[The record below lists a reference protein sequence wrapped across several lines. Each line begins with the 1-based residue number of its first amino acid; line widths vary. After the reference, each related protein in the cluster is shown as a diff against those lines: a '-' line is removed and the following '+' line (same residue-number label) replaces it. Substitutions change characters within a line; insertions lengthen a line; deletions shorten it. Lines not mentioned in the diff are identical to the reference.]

1 MSSNSNKKISLSI
14 LVIAIIL
21 VAAGAVYYFQTSH
34 APVPSQMTTTSTQS
48 TQPQV
53 PYNQTIVE
61 DGNQGEPSGLDVAWS
76 TDEPAWEITQGNLY
90 QNLAFYQGNS
100 TTVFDPVLAT
110 SWTISPDARNYT
122 FSLRQGVRFSDG
134 QPFNAYDVW
143 FNYYRIT
150 LNNGPPSYLLG
161 TAVFNAGMVTL
172 NDLNT
177 FNFTSPTQAQL
188 SVMQNANQS
197 IQVIDQYTIAF
208 HFSAPHREFIPRLAS
223 PAGGIEDPNFIQ
235 IHGGT
240 QSNGTAND
248 YVEQH
253 SAPGTGPYIL
263 QSWTRGQR
271 ITLTLNP
278 YYWGPTP
285 HISTVVYQFKTNMV
299 DALNDLRSGAAQLM
313 YTVPF
318 NLLPDI
324 QGTPGITLENTG
336 LSLDIFWISI
346 NTRAAPLDNVLVRQA
361 INYAINK
368 QAIID
373 GIIHGYGVTFQGPLP
388 RTMFGYNDSIQPY
401 GFDLNMS
408 KQLLAQA
415 GYPGGKDIRPLSL
428 LYFTGDPVGQA
439 VVQAVQSDL
448 AQVGIT
454 VNLQVVTQPTY
465 FSIVATVPRVSNYPD
480 MVYSIWF
487 PDYAYPDDYAY
498 AFENSASVFDN
509 TNFNDS
515 SLNSWTNQALNTG
528 DTALQAQLYSQ
539 VTQRDKDL
547 AGNIWLFQTK
557 IGNGV
562 PAYVSSVQN
571 VIWNP
576 IQYGFKFAPLYLAPA
591 GTTQIVGNNWLMTVQ
606 ATPTEY
612 PIKKL

>member
-1 MSSNSNKKISLSI
+1 MSNNSNKKISLSI

-21 VAAGAVYYFQTSH
+21 VAAGAVYYFQTMQ
-34 APVPSQMTTTSTQS
+34 APVSTSQMASTSSS

-61 DGNQGEPSGLDVAWS
+61 DGNQGEPSGLDIAWS
-76 TDEPAWEITQGNLY
+76 TDEPAWEITQSNLY
-90 QNLAFYQGNS
+90 QDLVFYRGNS
-100 TTVFDPVLAT
+100 TTVFDPILAT
-110 SWTISPDARNYT
+110 SWTISPDARDYT
-122 FSLRQGVRFSDG
+122 FDLRQGVRFSDG

-150 LNNGPPSYLLG
+150 LNNGPPGYLLG
-161 TAVFNAGMVTL
+161 TAIFNAGSVTL

-188 SVMQNANQS
+188 AVMQNANQS

-223 PAGGIEDPNFIQ
+223 PAGGIEDPNFVQ
-235 IHGGT
+235 IHGGV
-240 QSNGTAND
+240 QGNGTAND

-285 HISTVVYQFKTNMV
+285 HISTVIYQFKTNMV
-299 DALNDLRSGAAQLM
+299 DALNDLRSGGAQLM

-346 NTRAAPLDNVLVRQA
+346 NTRAPPLNNAMVRQA

-415 GYPGGKDIRPLSL
+415 GYPGGKGIRPLSL
-428 LYFTGDPVGQA
+428 LYFTGDPVAQA

-465 FSIVATVPRVSNYPD
+465 FSIVATIPRVSNYPD
-480 MVYSIWF
+480 MVYTIWF

-509 TNFNDS
+509 TNYNDS
-515 SLNSWTNQALNTG
+515 SLNMWTNQALNTG
-528 DTALQAQLYSQ
+528 NTTLQQHLYSL

-562 PAYVSSVQN
+562 PAYVSTVQN
-571 VIWNP
+571 VTWNP
-576 IQYGFKFAPLYLAPA
+576 IQYGFKFAPLYISPA
-591 GTTQIVGNNWLMTVQ
+591 GTAQVIGNTWLTTIQTV
-606 ATPTEY
+606 PTETT
-612 PIKKL
+612 IKKL

>member
-34 APVPSQMTTTSTQS
+34 APVPSQMTTTSSQS

-90 QNLAFYQGNS
+90 QNLAFYHGNS

-110 SWTISPDARNYT
+110 SWTISSDAKDYT
-122 FSLRQGVRFSDG
+122 FNLRQGVRFSNG

-208 HFSAPHREFIPRLAS
+208 HFSTPHREFIPRLAS
-223 PAGGIEDPNFIQ
+223 PAGGIEDPNFVQ
-235 IHGGT
+235 SHGGVLG
-240 QSNGTAND
+240 NGTAND

-324 QGTPGITLENTG
+324 QGTPGVTLENTG
-336 LSLDIFWISI
+336 FSLDIFWISI
-346 NTRAAPLDNVLVRQA
+346 NTRAPPLDNVLVRQA

-415 GYPGGKDIRPLSL
+415 GYPGGKGIRPLSL

-439 VVQAVQSDL
+439 VMQAVQSDL

-454 VNLQVVTQPTY
+454 VTLQVVTQPTY

-539 VTQRDKDL
+539 VTQRDKEL

-571 VIWNP
+571 VTWNP

-591 GTTQIVGNNWLMTVQ
+591 GTSQMIGNNWLMTLQ